1 MQSEQDW
8 IGRVDEDENNGAAER
23 YAYFMRPEPFDDLGP
38 IRIIKDEWLGP
49 KTKVREM
56 QVGMTRNAAAENK
69 KQVTVYLQPFPHIR
83 IDKAKS
89 LQGWYKSLYEPPGVR
104 NRPCFTDAIL
114 TEPYGGYCAVGC
126 AFAICSGQ
134 TIDSP
139 TGPILV
145 DELKSGDVVWGR
157 TNQGIESCIVGEIIK
172 QFTSTAIEVIL
183 SNGLRIRLT
192 PDHPIYIKGKGWVR
206 TDQALIGDEMELFD
220 EQMLYLPETLWDS
233 EDLFEEMSQR
243 TSTTGV
249 LPSRASEKKACSVM
263 PGVQKAHSA
272 YKSSDLFRR
281 MPLCFTLQEDER
293 QQQCSPQT
301 LDQTLQRLWNDDSV
315 AFQNSMSQMQ
325 FEDPVRER
333 KEKQGATFRLKRNS
347 QTRLDEKEPE
357 QLRDDAGYGRSRK
370 VKTGETL
377 PIQNLQ
383 YAFSLGGFD
392 GSIFNLSKDQMVLRG
407 YNNNPQQRAKIH
419 PRFSTG
425 NRGVHR
431 SQRLYGPYQQVKNT
445 QGESFMVSNP
455 SLGKKETPTA
465 RIVTL
470 NQIEANCVYD
480 FETSSENYYVNG
492 VLVHNCYINSG
503 VRGYRGTGL
512 ITVPINYGDQLKTQI
527 AKMNRSAAGYFSSF
541 TDPFTPLENYYHNT
555 QQGAE
560 AFVEQGLPIFFLS
573 RLPYPKWAVDLLK
586 QNKYS
591 YAQKSINT
599 SDSKDWRLLSPG
611 ALSLEGHL
619 EEIAMLRKNKIYVSI
634 QCNPIMPGVTT
645 HRQVCE
651 LFDKLKK
658 AGANHVIIKFVEAGY
673 SWAPEMVVRM
683 KKRFGHKRGT
693 QFEKLFTQNIGGQ
706 RTIEEKYRLEGHRIY
721 QAHATKLGLTYAT
734 CYEYRY
740 ESANAEGK
748 VSKTGISIGREFT
761 TADQCHGQRVP
772 IFTRN
777 SADERFREV
786 EECPPSGCLYC
797 AKENDGEARCGDELM
812 GQAPALV
819 FRDLKLPI
827 GQGEPR
833 DLVQLG
839 IKLK

>member
-23 YAYFMRPEPFDDLGP
+23 YNYFMRPEPFEDLGP

-83 IDKAKS
+83 IDKAKP

-126 AFAICSGQ
+126 
-134 TIDSP
+134 
-139 TGPILV
+139 
-145 DELKSGDVVWGR
+145 
-157 TNQGIESCIVGEIIK
+157 
-172 QFTSTAIEVIL
+172 
-183 SNGLRIRLT
+183 
-192 PDHPIYIKGKGWVR
+192 
-206 TDQALIGDEMELFD
+206 
-220 EQMLYLPETLWDS
+220 
-233 EDLFEEMSQR
+233 
-243 TSTTGV
+243 
-249 LPSRASEKKACSVM
+249 
-263 PGVQKAHSA
+263 
-272 YKSSDLFRR
+272 
-281 MPLCFTLQEDER
+281 
-293 QQQCSPQT
+293 
-301 LDQTLQRLWNDDSV
+301 
-315 AFQNSMSQMQ
+315 
-325 FEDPVRER
+325 
-333 KEKQGATFRLKRNS
+333 
-347 QTRLDEKEPE
+347 
-357 QLRDDAGYGRSRK
+357 
-370 VKTGETL
+370 
-377 PIQNLQ
+377 
-383 YAFSLGGFD
+383 
-392 GSIFNLSKDQMVLRG
+392 
-407 YNNNPQQRAKIH
+407 
-419 PRFSTG
+419 
-425 NRGVHR
+425 
-431 SQRLYGPYQQVKNT
+431 
-445 QGESFMVSNP
+445 SF
-455 SLGKKETPTA
+455 
-465 RIVTL
+465 
-470 NQIEANCVYD
+470 
-480 FETSSENYYVNG
+480 
-492 VLVHNCYINSG
+492 CYINSG

-512 ITVPINYGDQLKTQI
+512 MTVPLNYGDQLKAQI

-560 AFVEQGLPIFFLS
+560 AFVEQGLPVFFLS
-573 RLPYPKWAVDLLK
+573 RLPYPKWAVEILK

-599 SDSKDWRLLSPG
+599 PSPEDWRLLSPG
-611 ALSLEGHL
+611 ALSLQGHL
-619 EEIAMLRKNKIYVSI
+619 EEIAMLRRNKIYVSI
-634 QCNPIMPGVTT
+634 QCNPILPGITT

-658 AGANHVIIKFVEAGY
+658 AGANHVIVKFVEAGY
-673 SWAPEMVVRM
+673 SWAPEMVARN
-683 KKRFGHKRGT
+683 KKRFGLKRGT

-706 RTIEEKYRLEGHRIY
+706 KTVEEKYRLEGHRIY

-772 IFTRN
+772 IFTRD
-777 SADERFREV
+777 SSDEMFREV

-819 FRDLKLPI
+819 FKDLKQPI
-827 GQGEPR
+827 GQGIPR
-833 DLVQLG
+833 ELVQLG
-839 IKLK
+839 VKLK